1 MRVRVASRFAVIAA
15 IALLPIFAH
24 AEPKKKVYNN
34 SADQVF
40 NAALR
45 TARERHVVTYV
56 DEKTLMF
63 AFETGRSL
71 TSEGFVANA
80 SVEPQADNKATLI
93 INVQTKKGF
102 SWGAGDRMTDKFYQQ
117 VADELAGDP
126 QQRSA
131 IKASEKAIAVPD
143 PKAVPAEP
151 SMTAGPSI
159 VPVSAVSSSSGKGS
173 VTVNSAPDGADV
185 YVDDNFVGNAPA
197 VLKLSPGKHTVKVSQ
212 DGYKAWTKD
221 ISVFADSEV
230 NLKAALS
237 KN

>member
-1 MRVRVASRFAVIAA
+1 MKIRVASRFAVFAT
-15 IALLPIFAH
+15 IALLLSVSAQ
-24 AEPKKKVYNN
+24 AEPKKKTYNN

-63 AFETGRSL
+63 TFETGRSL
-71 TSEGFVANA
+71 TSKGFVANA
-80 SVEPQADNKATLI
+80 SVEPEGDSKATLI
-93 INVQTKKGF
+93 INVQTKDGF
-102 SWGAGDRMTDKFYQQ
+102 SWGAGDRMADKFYQQ
-117 VADELAGDP
+117 VGDELAGDP
-126 QQRSA
+126 QQKSA
-131 IKASEKAIAVPD
+131 VKASEKTIAVPD

-151 SMTAGPSI
+151 SMTAAPSV
-159 VPVSAVSSSSGKGS
+159 VPVSAVVSSGKGS
-173 VTVNSAPDGADV
+173 VTVSSAPDGADV

-197 VLKLSPGKHTVKVSQ
+197 TLKLTPGKHTVKVSQ

-230 NLKAALS
+230 NLKAALA